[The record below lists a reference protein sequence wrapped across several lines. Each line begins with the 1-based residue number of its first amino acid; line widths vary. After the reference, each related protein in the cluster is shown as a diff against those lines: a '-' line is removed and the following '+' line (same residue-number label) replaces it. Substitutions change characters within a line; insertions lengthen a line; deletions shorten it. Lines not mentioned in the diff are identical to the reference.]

1 MVAKRKLI
9 AILSIVFG
17 ALIVGAGV
25 FIPLYLRSGIK
36 LTLLMENNSGV
47 MIESKGYRIYVD
59 PSFITSQY
67 DAKSADV
74 VCVTH
79 AHGDH
84 YIAPCIDYVQ
94 KEGTINIFPETMTD
108 AITLFDGIGVSPEE
122 EVVISDKIT
131 ITAFYMY
138 TEAPLHDKTN
148 NWTSYLIDIDG
159 FVIFHAGDSGNAT
172 EFEQLEGLV
181 DVAMFALVPAF
192 VMTYLEVV
200 DAINKIQP
208 QTVILYH
215 DDVDAYTDF
224 YNACGDLFEAEFLLV
239 DHFTSTRFR

>member
-36 LTLLMENNSGV
+36 VTLLTSSGV
-47 MIESKGYRIYVD
+47 MIESKGYRIYID
-59 PSFITSQY
+59 PSFIPIQY
-67 DAKSADV
+67 DSKPADV

-79 AHGDH
+79 AHNDH
-84 YIAPCIDYVQ
+84 YLAPCVDDVQ
-94 KEGTINIFPETMTD
+94 QEGTVNIFPATMPD
-108 AITLFDGIGVSPEE
+108 AITLFDGVGVSPGE
-122 EVVISDKIT
+122 EVIISDKLT

-138 TEAPLHDKTN
+138 TDEALHPKAN

-215 DDVDAYTDF
+215 DDLDAYTDF
-224 YNACGDLFEAEFLLV
+224 YDTCGDLFEANFLLV
-239 DHFTSTRFR
+239 DHYTSTRFR